1 MYTPYMTRPGRPT
14 GVIILTILQVLTG
27 ILGIGLGTL
36 LILAYLVVTALVGGG
51 FLATALLLFVF
62 VFFVLGILLFPLAYG
77 LWAGKGWA
85 WGLSIVVAIIGI
97 ICGVLSLVSSLVSG
111 GLTLENAANI
121 VVALGLIILFLLTLV
136 YLSTRNVRAFFGRA
150 GGIAF
155 GRQMVPA
162 PTGPP
167 YMPQT
172 QPTYTQ
178 PPPQQAYYQQQ
189 GVYPQ
194 STPWATIA
202 CSYCGAPNH
211 PAANFCDS
219 CGNRLR

>member
-1 MYTPYMTRPGRPT
+1 MTRPGRPI
-14 GVIILTILQVLTG
+14 GVTILTILQV
-27 ILGIGLGTL
+27 ISGIGDIALGTL
-36 LILAYLVVTALVGGG
+36 LIFVYFVFTALGG
-51 FLATALLLFVF
+51 FFAIALL
-62 VFFVLGILLFPLAYG
+62 VLGFVAIGLGIFSFALAYG

-85 WGLSIVVAIIGI
+85 WVLSIVGAIIGLI
-97 ICGVLSLVSSLVSG
+97 FGVLSLVLSLVSG
-111 GLTLENAANI
+111 GLTLENIAEL
-121 VVALGLIILFLLTLV
+121 VPIILYLLILV

-162 PTGPP
+162 PGGPP

-172 QPTYTQ
+172 QPPYTQ

-194 STPWATIA
+194 STPSATIA

>member
-1 MYTPYMTRPGRPT
+1 MPRPGRPI
-14 GVIILTILQVLTG
+14 GVTILTILQVISG
-27 ILGIGLGTL
+27 IGDIGLGIL
-36 LILAYLVVTALVGGG
+36 LIFAYVVSTALVGGG
-51 FLATALLLFVF
+51 FLATALLLLGFVAF
-62 VFFVLGILLFPLAYG
+62 GLGILSFALAYG

-85 WGLSIVVAIIGI
+85 WGLSIVGAIIGLI
-97 ICGVLSLVSSLVSG
+97 FGVLSLVSSLVSG
-111 GLTLENAANI
+111 GLTLENIADL
-121 VVALGLIILFLLTLV
+121 VPIILCLLILV

-162 PTGPP
+162 PGGPP

-178 PPPQQAYYQQQ
+178 PPPQQAYYRQQE
-189 GVYPQ
+189 VYPQ

>member
-1 MYTPYMTRPGRPT
+1 MTRPGRPI
-14 GVIILTILQVLTG
+14 GVTILTILQVISG
-27 ILGIGLGTL
+27 IGDIALGSLLIFVYFVFTALGGFFAIALLVLGFVAIGLG
-36 LILAYLVVTALVGGG
+36 IFSFA
-51 FLATALLLFVF
+51 
-62 VFFVLGILLFPLAYG
+62 LAYG

-85 WGLSIVVAIIGI
+85 WVLSIVGAIIGLI
-97 ICGVLSLVSSLVSG
+97 FGVLSLVFSLVSG
-111 GLTLENAANI
+111 GLTLENIAEL
-121 VVALGLIILFLLTLV
+121 VPIILYLVILV

-155 GRQMVPA
+155 GRQMVP
-162 PTGPP
+162 PPGGQP

-194 STPWATIA
+194 STPGATIA

-211 PAANFCDS
+211 PAATFCDS